1 MIDYDKWQ
9 EIFTSIMR
17 HKVRTILTALGVFWG
32 IFMLVILL
40 GAGKGLENGVEYEFQ
55 DDAINSLWIRR
66 GFTSMDYKGLPEGRR
81 IEFTNEDYDLLADA
95 DPGVEHLTGRFYLS
109 GDQLLVYKDKEL
121 SFPVRGVHPGHQFV
135 ENTIMLRGRYIN
147 QRDLDEFRKVVVLG
161 KVARESIFG
170 AENPIGKEVKIGG
183 AVYTVVGEYFDKGN
197 PDEMRVVYL
206 PITTV
211 QKVYA
216 GTETVHQLMVTTGDM
231 PLPDMQRLETEIRRM
246 LAGRHQF
253 AMEDRRAVW
262 ISNLAEEYQ
271 EFQGLFLAI
280 NLFVWFVGLGSI
292 VAGVIGVSN
301 IMLIVVKDRTRE
313 IGVRK
318 ALGATPT
325 SIVRMIL
332 QEAIFITS
340 LAGYAGLAA
349 GVGVLAVL
357 GQMEVQYFRHP
368 QINIWVGLGATAVL
382 ILAGALAGWLP
393 ARQAASIH
401 PVEAMK
407 AD

>member
-55 DDAINSLWIRR
+55 DDAVNSLWIRR
-66 GFTSMDYKGLPEGRR
+66 GVTSLDYKGLPEGRR
-81 IEFTNEDYDLLADA
+81 IEFTNEDYDLLAGA
-95 DPGVEHLTGRFYLS
+95 DPGIEHLTGRFYLS
-109 GDQLLVYKDKEL
+109 GDQILVYGDKEL
-121 SFPVRGVHPGHQFV
+121 SFPTRGVHPGHQFV
-135 ENTIMLRGRYIN
+135 ENTIMIRGRYIN
-147 QRDLDEFRKVVVLG
+147 QRDLDDFRKVVVLG

-170 AENPIGKEVKIGG
+170 TENPIGKEVEIGG
-183 AVYTVVGEYFDKGN
+183 TVYTVVGEYFDNGN

-231 PLPDMQRLETEIRRM
+231 SLPDMQRLERDIRRM

-253 AMEDRRAVW
+253 ALEDRRAVW

-292 VAGVIGVSN
+292 IAGVIGVSN

-357 GQMEVQYFRHP
+357 GQMEVQFFRHP
-368 QINIWVGLGATAVL
+368 QINIWVGLAATAVL

-393 ARQAASIH
+393 ARQAARIH

>member
-1 MIDYDKWQ
+1 
-9 EIFTSIMR
+9 MR
-17 HKVRTILTALGVFWG
+17 IA
-32 IFMLVILL
+32 
-40 GAGKGLENGVEYEFQ
+40 
-55 DDAINSLWIRR
+55 
-66 GFTSMDYKGLPEGRR
+66 
-81 IEFTNEDYDLLADA
+81 
-95 DPGVEHLTGRFYLS
+95 
-109 GDQLLVYKDKEL
+109 
-121 SFPVRGVHPGHQFV
+121 
-135 ENTIMLRGRYIN
+135 
-147 QRDLDEFRKVVVLG
+147 
-161 KVARESIFG
+161 
-170 AENPIGKEVKIGG
+170 
-183 AVYTVVGEYFDKGN
+183 
-197 PDEMRVVYL
+197 YL

-216 GTETVHQLMVTTGDM
+216 GTETLHQLMVTTGDM
-231 PLPDMQRLETEIRRM
+231 SLPDMQRLEEEIRRM

-393 ARQAASIH
+393 ARQAARIH